1 MDTVCHA
8 RSSPRAALLWTTVAF
23 FAGFAGVSAFGPVVP
38 KLAESMALRHV
49 LMGLLGASPALTGSL
64 LRIPFGAMV
73 DRFGGRKLL
82 LVLLGLTGLGLALI
96 TLAFLRFPRPEPGH
110 YLLFLLCGVLSGC
123 GIATFSVG
131 IPAVSYWYPQKKQ
144 GAVLALYGGLGNLA
158 PGIFALVLPWL
169 VLRFGFFSSYS
180 LWFFMILATI
190 ILFYAFMRD
199 APYFQYKEM
208 GLAVDKDALLFACG
222 EELVP
227 GGKAMASLR
236 KASADYRTWIL
247 TLFYFVSFGGFALP
261 IFLGLFVDLSGPKGY
276 PLGFSIFTALGAG
289 CLAIFLAFLRKQEKV
304 A

>member
-1 MDTVCHA
+1 
-8 RSSPRAALLWTTVAF
+8 
-23 FAGFAGVSAFGPVVP
+23 
-38 KLAESMALRHV
+38 
-49 LMGLLGASPALTGSL
+49 
-64 LRIPFGAMV
+64 
-73 DRFGGRKLL
+73 
-82 LVLLGLTGLGLALI
+82 
-96 TLAFLRFPRPEPGH
+96 
-110 YLLFLLCGVLSGC
+110 LCGVLSGC